1 MARCMALTIKKFII
15 CLLLT
20 VLFLGEVSPIFGQ
33 AAAQDPPGGLIVKA
47 QPPMKNVFL
56 NVLWGSLSGGMLLMG
71 WSTLDDSISSDERFK
86 FSRLSEQFL
95 VGATYGG
102 IFGMAAGVY
111 LSIRGITF
119 DENRSRIAFYPN
131 YDQNPDGQRFFA
143 TSAAVNS
150 NNSVNLLN
158 IHFKF

>member
-1 MARCMALTIKKFII
+1 MALTIKKFIV
-15 CLLLT
+15 CLLLV
-20 VLFLGEVSPIFGQ
+20 VLILGEVTPIFGQ
-33 AAAQDPPGGLIVKA
+33 AAAQIPQEVMVVRA

-71 WSTLDDSISSDERFK
+71 WSTLDDSISSNERFK

-102 IFGMAAGVY
+102 ILGMVAGVY
-111 LSIRGITF
+111 LSIKGITF
-119 DENRSRIAFYPN
+119 DENRSRIVFYPN
-131 YDQNPDGQRFFA
+131 YEQDAEAKRFFA
-143 TSAAVNS
+143 TSSAVQDS
-150 NNSVNLLN
+150 DSINLLN

>member
-1 MARCMALTIKKFII
+1 MALTIKKFII

-20 VLFLGEVSPIFGQ
+20 VLILGEVNPIFGQ
-33 AAAQDPPGGLIVKA
+33 AAAQIPQEALIVKA

-56 NVLWGSLSGGMLLMG
+56 NVLWGSLSGGMLMLG
-71 WSTLDDSISSDERFK
+71 WSTLDDSIPSEQRFK

-102 IFGMAAGVY
+102 IIGAGAGVY

-119 DENRSRIAFYPN
+119 DEGRSRIAFYPN

-143 TSAAVNS
+143 TSSAING
-150 NNSVNLLN
+150 NDSVNLLN

>member
-1 MARCMALTIKKFII
+1 MVLTIKKFII
-15 CLLLT
+15 CLLLV
-20 VLFLGEVSPIFGQ
+20 VLSVGEVTPIFGQ
-33 AAAQDPPGGLIVKA
+33 AAAQDPQEALIVKA

-71 WSTLDDSISSDERFK
+71 WSTLDDSISSDERYK

-102 IFGMAAGVY
+102 VFGVAAGTY

-119 DENRSRIAFYPN
+119 DENLSRIAFYPN
-131 YDQNPDGQRFFA
+131 YDQNPEVQRFFA
-143 TSAAVNS
+143 TSSSVKGKD
-150 NNSVNLLN
+150 SVNLLN